1 VFKPKLSDKQMEI
14 LKYII
19 KNPNQTENRIVIA
32 FKGTYARETVLKAIK
47 FLSDNKIIQI
57 KIINNNQHEIIP
69 NSKNL
74 VTNLIQD
81 LEILED
87 KTIILTKQLEKIVEQ
102 RKIQIDD
109 FTIRN
114 LYFVYQHQILMY
126 LLHALVVWPSAIK
139 DEEVLSLMYLNLFPK
154 LRNIL
159 KHLENMKISLNDS
172 KIDMIKSLTDSFFG
186 LSPDVLNGIINNS
199 HIYNIN
205 PEIERV
211 LDIIWKNSKK
221 FYPNIIH
228 RFEKN
233 KKQDN
238 NNNIIVPETW
248 QEALS
253 KWNNN
258 N

>member
-1 VFKPKLSDKQMEI
+1 MEI

-19 KNPNQTENRIVIA
+19 KNPNQTENRIVIS

-47 FLSDNKIIQI
+47 FLSDNKIIKI

-74 VTNLIQD
+74 VTNLILD
-81 LEILED
+81 LEVLEE
-87 KTIILTKQLEKIVEQ
+87 KTIILIKQLEKVVEQ

-109 FTIRN
+109 FTIQN
-114 LYFVYQHQILMY
+114 LYFIYQHQILMY

-139 DEEVLSLMYLNLFPK
+139 DEEVLSLMYLNLFHK

-159 KHLENMKISLNDS
+159 KHLENMKISINNS
-172 KIDMIKSLTDSFFG
+172 KIDMLKSLTDSFFG
-186 LSPDVLNGIINNS
+186 LTPDVLNGIINNS
-199 HIYNIN
+199 HKYNIN
-205 PEIERV
+205 PEIEKV
-211 LDIIWKNSKK
+211 LDIVWKNSKI

-228 RFEKN
+228 RFEKDN
-233 KKQDN
+233 KKQD
-238 NNNIIVPETW
+238 NNIIVPETW

-253 KWNNN
+253 KCKNNN
-258 N
+258 DS

>member
-1 VFKPKLSDKQMEI
+1 MNI

-19 KNPNQTENRIVIA
+19 KKPNQTENRIVMA
-32 FKGTYARETVLKAIK
+32 FKGTYARETVLKTIK
-47 FLSDNKIIQI
+47 FLSDNKNIKI

-81 LEILED
+81 LEVLEG

-109 FTIRN
+109 FTIQN
-114 LYFVYQHQILMY
+114 LYFIYQHQILMY

-139 DEEVLSLMYLNLFPK
+139 DEEVLSLMYLTLFPK

-172 KIDMIKSLTDSFFG
+172 KIDMIKSLKDSFFG
-186 LSPDVLNGIINNS
+186 LTPDILNGIINNS
-199 HIYNIN
+199 HRYNIN
-205 PEIERV
+205 PEIEKV
-211 LDIIWKNSKK
+211 LDIIWKNSKI
-221 FYPNIIH
+221 FYPDIIH
-228 RFEKN
+228 RFEKDN
-233 KKQDN
+233 KKQ

-253 KWNNN
+253 KWDNNN
-258 N
+258 NS

>member
-1 VFKPKLSDKQMEI
+1 MNI

-19 KNPNQTENRIVIA
+19 KNPNQTENRIVNA

-47 FLSDNKIIQI
+47 FLSDNKIIKI

-81 LEILED
+81 LEVLEE
-87 KTIILTKQLEKIVEQ
+87 KTIILSKQLEKIVEQ

-109 FTIRN
+109 FTIQN
-114 LYFVYQHQILMY
+114 LYFIYQHQILMY

-139 DEEVLSLMYLNLFPK
+139 DEEVLSLMYLTLFPK

-159 KHLENMKISLNDS
+159 KDLENMKISLNDS
-172 KIDMIKSLTDSFFG
+172 KIDMIKSLKDSFFG
-186 LSPDVLNGIINNS
+186 LTPVVLNGIINNS
-199 HIYNIN
+199 HKYNIN

-211 LDIIWKNSKK
+211 LDIMWKNSKI
-221 FYPNIIH
+221 FYPDIIH

-233 KKQDN
+233 NKKH

-248 QEALS
+248 QDALS
-253 KWNNN
+253 KWKNNN
-258 N
+258 DS

>member
-1 VFKPKLSDKQMEI
+1 MDI

-19 KNPNQTENRIVIA
+19 KNPNQTENRIVIG

-47 FLSDNKIIQI
+47 FLSDNKIIKI

-81 LEILED
+81 LEVLEE

-109 FTIRN
+109 FTIQN
-114 LYFVYQHQILMY
+114 LYFIYQHQILMY
-126 LLHALVVWPSAIK
+126 LIHALVVWPSSIK
-139 DEEVLSLMYLNLFPK
+139 DEEVLSLMYLTLFPK

-159 KHLENMKISLNDS
+159 KLLENMKISLNDS
-172 KIDMIKSLTDSFFG
+172 KIDMFKSLTDSFFG
-186 LSPDVLNGIINNS
+186 LTPNVLNGIINNS
-199 HIYNIN
+199 HKYNIN

-211 LDIIWKNSKK
+211 LDIIWKNSKI
-221 FYPNIIH
+221 FYPDIIH
-228 RFEKN
+228 RFEKDT
-233 KKQDN
+233 KQN
-238 NNNIIVPETW
+238 NVTTPETW
-248 QEALS
+248 KEALS

-258 N
+258 NN